1 MGQCRI
7 PFEQVDTKQ
16 VITALFISMA
26 IIFLSFFYLSYEIF
40 QLLVEIEKLKQLRK
54 DVESEKRFPK
64 IKRKINKAFLR
75 KKIKKGR
82 FTSLIK

>member
-1 MGQCRI
+1 M
-7 PFEQVDTKQ
+7 P
-16 VITALFISMA
+16 
-26 IIFLSFFYLSYEIF
+26 IIIVGIFFYLSYEIF

-54 DVESEKRFPK
+54 DVESEKRFPN

>member
-1 MGQCRI
+1 
-7 PFEQVDTKQ
+7 VDTKQ

-54 DVESEKRFPK
+54 DVESEKRFPN
-64 IKRKINKAFLR
+64 IKRKINKASLR

>member
-1 MGQCRI
+1 M
-7 PFEQVDTKQ
+7 
-16 VITALFISMA
+16 ITALFISMA

-54 DVESEKRFPK
+54 DVESEKRFPN
-64 IKRKINKAFLR
+64 IKRKINKASLR

>member
-1 MGQCRI
+1 
-7 PFEQVDTKQ
+7 VDTKQ
-16 VITALFISMA
+16 VITALFISMP

-64 IKRKINKAFLR
+64 IKRKINKAVLR

>member
-1 MGQCRI
+1 MIAVFFILI
-7 PFEQVDTKQ
+7 P
-16 VITALFISMA
+16 IT
-26 IIFLSFFYLSYEIF
+26 IIGILLYLSNLTF
-40 QLLVEIEKLKQLRK
+40 QLLVELVKLKKLRK

-64 IKRKINKAFLR
+64 IKRKINKTVLR

>member
-1 MGQCRI
+1 
-7 PFEQVDTKQ
+7 

-54 DVESEKRFPK
+54 DVESKKRFPK

>member
-1 MGQCRI
+1 M
-7 PFEQVDTKQ
+7 
-16 VITALFISMA
+16 ITALFISMA

-54 DVESEKRFPK
+54 DVESEKRFPN